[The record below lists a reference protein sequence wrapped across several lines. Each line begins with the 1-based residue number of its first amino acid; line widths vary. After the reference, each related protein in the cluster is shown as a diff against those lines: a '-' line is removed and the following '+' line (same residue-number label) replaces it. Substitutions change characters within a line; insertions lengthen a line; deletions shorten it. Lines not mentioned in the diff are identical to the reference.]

1 MRRALN
7 FWVVGGDLR
16 QVKLAQFLVEDGHN
30 VQTYAMEHRPN
41 PGMLPGSDTMKG
53 MDQADCVILPLPVT
67 AEGGIINAA
76 LSDLRI
82 PAEELLNELS
92 PGQVV
97 CAGRV
102 TPQMRVLAEQKQL
115 ILRDYFE
122 REELAVANAV
132 PTAEGALQ
140 IAMEELPKTIYGL
153 RVLVIGFGRIGKIL
167 AHRRDLAWIEAYGYE
182 PEHTGQLTGWLSSY
196 DLIVNTVPI
205 RVLDFPQ
212 LLDLKED
219 CLVIDLA
226 SRPGG
231 VNLKAASQL
240 GVKVIW
246 ALSLPGKVAPA
257 TSGKIIRDTIY
268 HILQELEI

>member
-122 REELAVANAV
+122 REELR
-132 PTAEGALQ
+132 
-140 IAMEELPKTIYGL
+140 L
-153 RVLVIGFGRIGKIL
+153 RPDWKDIG
-167 AHRRDLAWIEAYGYE
+167 
-182 PEHTGQLTGWLSSY
+182 SSAPGHGSKS
-196 DLIVNTVPI
+196 DGVRTKV
-205 RVLDFPQ
+205 R
-212 LLDLKED
+212 
-219 CLVIDLA
+219 
-226 SRPGG
+226 RPGLDRG
-231 VNLKAASQL
+231 LWL
-240 GVKVIW
+240 
-246 ALSLPGKVAPA
+246 
-257 TSGKIIRDTIY
+257 
-268 HILQELEI
+268 

>member
-82 PAEELLNELS
+82 PVEELLNELS

-115 ILRDYFE
+115 HGGAAQDDLRPSCAGH
-122 REELAVANAV
+122 R
-132 PTAEGALQ
+132 
-140 IAMEELPKTIYGL
+140 L
-153 RVLVIGFGRIGKIL
+153 RPDWKDIG
-167 AHRRDLAWIEAYGYE
+167 
-182 PEHTGQLTGWLSSY
+182 SSAPGHGSKS
-196 DLIVNTVPI
+196 DGVRTKV
-205 RVLDFPQ
+205 R
-212 LLDLKED
+212 
-219 CLVIDLA
+219 
-226 SRPGG
+226 RPGLDRG
-231 VNLKAASQL
+231 LWL
-240 GVKVIW
+240 
-246 ALSLPGKVAPA
+246 
-257 TSGKIIRDTIY
+257 
-268 HILQELEI
+268 